1 MTYGFWH
8 GQGARTAWAVGLTI
22 GFPAAMVL
30 LGELILRLRRQGT
43 PVARTLAIVRH
54 MVLPLLAV
62 QLFLTKVMS
71 FRSADT
77 LVQIVQTL
85 LWIFLIH
92 ASLSL
97 INDVVFASAREGS
110 WQARMPQLLLD
121 LARLILILVGGAI
134 VLSRVWNLNLG
145 ALVTALG
152 VGSLVLGLA
161 LQEPLGNVVSGI
173 LLLIE
178 RPFSVGDYISIDGGG
193 MVGKVVD
200 INWRTVHVEM
210 ETGERRIVP
219 NGILAK
225 GSITTFSRP
234 SAQHT
239 ETIRLNFAYADPP
252 GRIKQVLIEILG
264 HIDGVLKE
272 PPPSVRTQEY
282 LGTSIAYTVNFTMNG
297 YANLSMVRDEFLT
310 RLWYAAERYGLT
322 TPNASAGI
330 AREKSAFDVWKTPE
344 PAKLLGQFPLFG
356 IDKAS
361 DLGEHGAHMAVRV
374 FAQGERVIE
383 AGETRAELYV
393 IVAGRAAIFVQDVRG
408 QTHEI
413 ARLSR
418 GEFFGEMS
426 LLSGRASDATVVAL
440 EDLVAVE
447 LDPDVLQSVIERT
460 PRLAREIGNVMDVRR
475 KAILSAHTAPV
486 SLAVST

>member
-1 MTYGFWH
+1 
-8 GQGARTAWAVGLTI
+8 
-22 GFPAAMVL
+22 
-30 LGELILRLRRQGT
+30 
-43 PVARTLAIVRH
+43 
-54 MVLPLLAV
+54 
-62 QLFLTKVMS
+62 
-71 FRSADT
+71 
-77 LVQIVQTL
+77 
-85 LWIFLIH
+85 
-92 ASLSL
+92 
-97 INDVVFASAREGS
+97 
-110 WQARMPQLLLD
+110 
-121 LARLILILVGGAI
+121 
-134 VLSRVWNLNLG
+134 
-145 ALVTALG
+145 
-152 VGSLVLGLA
+152 
-161 LQEPLGNVVSGI
+161 
-173 LLLIE
+173 
-178 RPFSVGDYISIDGGG
+178 
-193 MVGKVVD
+193 
-200 INWRTVHVEM
+200 
-210 ETGERRIVP
+210 
-219 NGILAK
+219 
-225 GSITTFSRP
+225 
-234 SAQHT
+234 
-239 ETIRLNFAYADPP
+239 
-252 GRIKQVLIEILG
+252 
-264 HIDGVLKE
+264 
-272 PPPSVRTQEY
+272 
-282 LGTSIAYTVNFTMNG
+282 
-297 YANLSMVRDEFLT
+297 MVRDEFLT

-393 IVAGRAAIFVQDVRG
+393 IVAGRAAILVQDVHG

-475 KAILSAHTAPV
+475 KAILSARTAPA
-486 SLAVST
+486 SLAVSTEKTVHA